1 MTSNGFLLN
10 SKRCNIKISAVS
22 SAWKPGAKRRGF
34 IVSYWSYTSQGVY
47 NRCLYISLLRV
58 TRAAFS
64 PMQVLLMC
72 QDIISFS
79 ILIVGVSSQSDSVT
93 FVTVNIDHYPE
104 LYAIRTNTGK
114 HLFRDKHSYQIL
126 SGLDD
131 SSTRKALQRY
141 YQKHYEG
148 KEFPSILSLIHI
160 SEPTRPY

>member
-10 SKRCNIKISAVS
+10 SKRCNIKISVVS
-22 SAWKPGAKRRGF
+22 FAWKPGAKRRGF

-93 FVTVNIDHYPE
+93 FVTVNIDHSSE
-104 LYAIRTNTGK
+104 GNADGASSAARYASALACRQEITSFMEM
-114 HLFRDKHSYQIL
+114 LIW
-126 SGLDD
+126 
-131 SSTRKALQRY
+131 KAIVNLV
-141 YQKHYEG
+141 
-148 KEFPSILSLIHI
+148 
-160 SEPTRPY
+160 